1 MWLIQLAQKNMW
13 RNRLR
18 TLITATAVFFAVI
31 LSVLAESLKQGIFDN
46 LVKNI
51 VSFYTGYIQVHQKG
65 YWEEKTLDNSFS
77 YPSPDF
83 SSLVSQTFLKNVSPR
98 IEAFAL
104 ASSATL
110 TRGCMVLG
118 IVPAQEEKITSLKNK
133 IIQGE
138 YLNDSDHAVL
148 LSEGLAKKLSLRTGD
163 TLYLIGQGYQGSTAA
178 GKYRVK
184 GILSFGSPD
193 LNETSLFMPLSI
205 AQDFLGAY
213 GMTTSLVCMLNDPN
227 QLEKVKTQ
235 LQHSLN
241 GKYEVMTW
249 GEMLPEIKQHIEA
262 DSGNM
267 EYVQLILYLL
277 VCFGIYGTLLMMM
290 MERKYEM
297 GMLIAIGMNK
307 HLLAFTMLLESVF
320 TVLAGCIAGLLAS
333 IPICWYFSEYPFR
346 ISGEAAKAYERFG
359 FEAVFPASTN
369 PSIFIEQGIT
379 VFVLSLLL
387 SVYPVYKVYRTDPVL
402 SMKR

>member
-118 IVPAQEEKITSLKNK
+118 IVPAQEEKNTSLNNKN
-133 IIQGE
+133 IQGE

-320 TVLAGCIAGLLAS
+320 TVLAGCIAGLRAS

>member
-83 SSLVSQTFLKNVSPR
+83 KPLASQSFLKNVSPR

-118 IVPAQEEKITSLKNK
+118 IVPAQEDKITSLKNK
-133 IIQGE
+133 LTQGV
-138 YLNDSDHAVL
+138 YLNESDHAVL
-148 LSEGLAKKLSLRTGD
+148 LSQGLAKKLSLHTGD

-178 GKYRVK
+178 GKYPVK

-193 LNETSLFMPLSI
+193 LNETSLFMPLSL

-213 GMTTSLVCMLNDPN
+213 GMTTALVCMLNDPN
-227 QLEKVKTQ
+227 QLEKAKAQ

-249 GEMLPEIKQHIEA
+249 GDMLPEIKQHIEA

-290 MERKYEM
+290 MERKYEI

-307 HLLAFTMLLESVF
+307 HLLAFTLLLESVF
-320 TVLAGCIAGLLAS
+320 TVLTGCIAGLLAS
-333 IPICWYFSEYPFR
+333 IPICWYFSEYPLR
-346 ISGEAAKAYERFG
+346 ITGETARAYERFG

-369 PSIFIEQGIT
+369 PAIFIQQGIT
-379 VFVLSLLL
+379 VFLLSLLL
-387 SVYPVYKVYRTDPVL
+387 SVYPVYKVYRMDPVL

>member
-1 MWLIQLAQKNMW
+1 
-13 RNRLR
+13 
-18 TLITATAVFFAVI
+18 
-31 LSVLAESLKQGIFDN
+31 
-46 LVKNI
+46 
-51 VSFYTGYIQVHQKG
+51 
-65 YWEEKTLDNSFS
+65 
-77 YPSPDF
+77 
-83 SSLVSQTFLKNVSPR
+83 
-98 IEAFAL
+98 
-104 ASSATL
+104 
-110 TRGCMVLG
+110 MVLG

-133 IIQGE
+133 ITQGE

-184 GILSFGSPD
+184 GILTFGSPD
-193 LNETSLFMPLSI
+193 LNETSLFMPLSV

-213 GMTTSLVCMLNDPN
+213 GMTTALVCMLNDPN
-227 QLEKVKTQ
+227 QLEKAKTQ
-235 LQHSLN
+235 LQRSLN

-320 TVLAGCIAGLLAS
+320 TVLTGCIAGLLAS
-333 IPICWYFSEYPFR
+333 IPICWYFSEYPLR

-379 VFVLSLLL
+379 VFALSLLL
-387 SVYPVYKVYRTDPVL
+387 SVYPIYKVYRTDPVL